1 MKQQDEYIA
10 KEAFTFPLF
19 CLVCLALNIYWGCAD
34 GWSVGAIIGASFFG
48 IVVLCYIGKYI
59 RCGRYYLKI
68 DAEGIEIKD
77 RKKIT
82 ILKWPEIKKC
92 EVYYKTAHGS
102 ASLFMRD
109 LYIVAKSESERERQ
123 IFVNLS
129 GKYCRN
135 KSVIEAIE
143 HFGGTDVFDGVA
155 SRRQNRYVAGIFLIS
170 VLAIIIILLALISCS
185 NRHDLTENYS
195 GFTYGEGLYGENEQ
209 DYPIFASKF
218 GYAGEPKCIPNV
230 RRVWWNDT
238 VIIIKQDNDLWWII
252 TAVDKKL
259 TAGDKFQSPLS
270 RQQKDSIV
278 AENKMNPQKMKHKSY
293 E

>member
-34 GWSVGAIIGASFFG
+34 GWSVGAIIGALFFG
-48 IVVLCYIGKYI
+48 IVVMYYIGKYI
-59 RCGRYYLKI
+59 CYGRNYLKI

-77 RKKIT
+77 WKKIT

-92 EVYYKTAHGS
+92 EVYYKTAYGS

-109 LYIVAKSESERERQ
+109 LFIVAKSESERERQ
-123 IFVNLS
+123 IFVSLS

-135 KSVIEAIE
+135 KSVIEAIK
-143 HFGGTDVFDGVA
+143 HFGGTDVFDEAA

-195 GFTYGEGLYGENEQ
+195 VFTYGEGLYGENEQ
-209 DYPIFASKF
+209 DYPIFASKL
-218 GYAGEPKCIPNV
+218 GYAGEPKYIPNV
-230 RRVWWNDT
+230 RQV
-238 VIIIKQDNDLWWII
+238 
-252 TAVDKKL
+252 
-259 TAGDKFQSPLS
+259 
-270 RQQKDSIV
+270 
-278 AENKMNPQKMKHKSY
+278 
-293 E
+293 

>member
-19 CLVCLALNIYWGCAD
+19 CLVCLAFNAYWGCAD
-34 GWSVGAIIGASFFG
+34 GWSVGVIIGASFFG

-59 RCGRYYLKI
+59 RCGRNYLKI

-82 ILKWPEIKKC
+82 ILKWSGIKKC
-92 EVYYKTAHGS
+92 EVYYRHASVS
-102 ASLFMRD
+102 ASLFERD
-109 LYIVAKSESERERQ
+109 LMIVAKSENGRERQ
-123 IFVNLS
+123 IFVSLS

-135 KSVIEAIE
+135 RSVIKAIE
-143 HFGGTDVFDGVA
+143 HFGGNDVFDGPV
-155 SRRQNRYVAGIFLIS
+155 SRRQNRFLTGILLIT
-170 VLAIIIILLALISCS
+170 VLAIILLVLISCN
-185 NRHDLTENYS
+185 NRHDLTDNYS
-195 GFTYGEGLYGENEQ
+195 VFTYEEGLYGENEQ
-209 DYPIFASKF
+209 DYPIFASKL
-218 GYAGEPKCIPNV
+218 GYAGEPKYIPNV

-252 TAVDKKL
+252 TARDKKL
-259 TAGDKFQSPLS
+259 TAGDTFQGPLS

-278 AENKMNPQKMKHKSY
+278 TENKMNPQKMKYKSY

>member
-109 LYIVAKSESERERQ
+109 LMIVVKSEKEQ
-123 IFVNLS
+123 KQHIFVSLS

-143 HFGGTDVFDGVA
+143 HFGGTDVFDEAV

-170 VLAIIIILLALISCS
+170 VLAIILLVLISCN

-195 GFTYGEGLYGENEQ
+195 VFTYGEGLYGENEQ
-209 DYPIFASKF
+209 DYPIFASKL
-218 GYAGEPKCIPNV
+218 GYAGEPKYIPNV
-230 RRVWWNDT
+230 RQVWWNDAE
-238 VIIIKQDNDLWWII
+238 IIIEQNNDLWWII
-252 TAVDKKL
+252 TAVNKQL
-259 TAGDKFQSPLS
+259 TAGDAFQGPLS

-278 AENKMNPQKMKHKSY
+278 AEYEMNPEKMKHSNY

>member
-19 CLVCLALNIYWGCAD
+19 CLVCMAFNVYLGCAD
-34 GWSVGAIIGASFFG
+34 RWSVGAIIGTSFFG
-48 IVVLCYIGKYI
+48 IVVMYYIGKYI
-59 RCGRYYLKI
+59 CYGRNYLKI
-68 DAEGIEIKD
+68 DTDGIEIKD
-77 RKKIT
+77 WKKIT
-82 ILKWPEIKKC
+82 KFKWSGIKKC
-92 EVYYKTAHGS
+92 EVYYRHASVS
-102 ASLFMRD
+102 ATLFERD
-109 LYIVAKSESERERQ
+109 LMIVVKSEKEQ
-123 IFVNLS
+123 KQYIFVSLS

-143 HFGGTDVFDGVA
+143 HFGGTDVFDEAA

-170 VLAIIIILLALISCS
+170 VLAIILLVLISCN

-195 GFTYGEGLYGENEQ
+195 VFTYGEGLYGENEQ
-209 DYPIFASKF
+209 DYPIFASKL
-218 GYAGEPKCIPNV
+218 GYAGEPKCVPNV

-252 TAVDKKL
+252 TARDKKL
-259 TAGDKFQSPLS
+259 TSGDTFQGPLS

-278 AENKMNPQKMKHKSY
+278 TENKMNPQKMKYKSY

>member
-109 LYIVAKSESERERQ
+109 LMIVAKSENGRERQ
-123 IFVNLS
+123 IFVSLS

-135 KSVIEAIE
+135 RSVIKAIE
-143 HFGGTDVFDGVA
+143 HFGGNEVFDGPV
-155 SRRQNRYVAGIFLIS
+155 SRRQNRFLTGILLIT
-170 VLAIIIILLALISCS
+170 VLAIILLVLISCN
-185 NRHDLTENYS
+185 NRHDLTDNYS
-195 GFTYGEGLYGENEQ
+195 VFTYGEGLYGENQQ
-209 DYPIFASKF
+209 DYPIFASKL
-218 GYAGEPKCIPNV
+218 GYAGEPKYIPNV
-230 RRVWWNDT
+230 RQVWWNDAE
-238 VIIIKQDNDLWWII
+238 IIIEQNNDLWWII
-252 TAVDKKL
+252 TAVNKQL
-259 TAGDKFQSPLS
+259 TAGDAFQGPLS

-278 AENKMNPQKMKHKSY
+278 AEYEMNPEKMKHSNY

>member
-59 RCGRYYLKI
+59 RCGRNYLKI

-82 ILKWPEIKKC
+82 ILKWSEIKKC
-92 EVYYKTAHGS
+92 EVYYRHASVS
-102 ASLFMRD
+102 ATLFERD
-109 LYIVAKSESERERQ
+109 LMIVAKSENGRERQ
-123 IFVNLS
+123 IFVSLS

-135 KSVIEAIE
+135 RSVIKAIE
-143 HFGGTDVFDGVA
+143 HFGGNDVFDGPV
-155 SRRQNRYVAGIFLIS
+155 SRRQNRFLTGILLIT
-170 VLAIIIILLALISCS
+170 VLAIILLVLISCN
-185 NRHDLTENYS
+185 NRHDLTDNYS
-195 GFTYGEGLYGENEQ
+195 VFTYGEGLYGENQQ
-209 DYPIFASKF
+209 DYPIFASKL
-218 GYAGEPKCIPNV
+218 GYAGEPKYIPNV
-230 RRVWWNDT
+230 RQVWWNDAE
-238 VIIIKQDNDLWWII
+238 IIIEQNNDLWWII
-252 TAVDKKL
+252 TAVNKQL
-259 TAGDKFQSPLS
+259 TAGDAFQGPLS

-278 AENKMNPQKMKHKSY
+278 AEYEMNPEKMKHSNY

>member
-59 RCGRYYLKI
+59 HCGRNYLKI

-77 RKKIT
+77 WKKIT
-82 ILKWPEIKKC
+82 KFKWSGIKKC
-92 EVYYKTAHGS
+92 EVYYRHASVS
-102 ASLFMRD
+102 ATLFERD
-109 LYIVAKSESERERQ
+109 LMIVAKSENGRERQ
-123 IFVNLS
+123 IFVSLS

-135 KSVIEAIE
+135 RSVIKAIE
-143 HFGGTDVFDGVA
+143 HFGGNDVFDGPV
-155 SRRQNRYVAGIFLIS
+155 SRRQNRFLTGILLIT
-170 VLAIIIILLALISCS
+170 VLAIILLVLISCN
-185 NRHDLTENYS
+185 NRHDLTDNYS
-195 GFTYGEGLYGENEQ
+195 VFTYGEGLYGENQQ
-209 DYPIFASKF
+209 DYPIFASKL
-218 GYAGEPKCIPNV
+218 GYAGEPKYIPNV
-230 RRVWWNDT
+230 RQVWWNDAE
-238 VIIIKQDNDLWWII
+238 IIIEQNNDLWWII
-252 TAVDKKL
+252 TARDKKL
-259 TAGDKFQSPLS
+259 TAGDTFQGPLS

-278 AENKMNPQKMKHKSY
+278 TENKMNPQKMKHSNY

>member
-19 CLVCLALNIYWGCAD
+19 CLVCLAFNAYWGCAD

-59 RCGRYYLKI
+59 RCGRNYLKI

-82 ILKWPEIKKC
+82 ILKWSEIKKC
-92 EVYYKTAHGS
+92 EVYYRHASVS
-102 ASLFMRD
+102 ANLFERD
-109 LYIVAKSESERERQ
+109 LMIVAKFENGRERQ
-123 IFVNLS
+123 IFVSLS

-135 KSVIEAIE
+135 RSVIKAIE
-143 HFGGTDVFDGVA
+143 HFGGNDVFDEPV
-155 SRRQNRYVAGIFLIS
+155 SRRQNSFLTGILLIT
-170 VLAIIIILLALISCS
+170 VLAIILLVLISCN
-185 NRHDLTENYS
+185 NRHDLTDNYS
-195 GFTYGEGLYGENEQ
+195 VFTYGEGLYGENQQ
-209 DYPIFASKF
+209 DYPIFASKL
-218 GYAGEPKCIPNV
+218 GYAGEPKYIPNV

-259 TAGDKFQSPLS
+259 TAGDKFQGPLS

-278 AENKMNPQKMKHKSY
+278 AENKMNPQKMKHSNY